1 MMMILLGVAVGVVVV
16 VVVTAGG
23 NDNTLRSN
31 VIVAL
36 FGLFEITMEN
46 TPESSSNDDD
56 EY

>member
-1 MMMILLGVAVGVVVV
+1 MMILLGVAVGVVV

-23 NDNTLRSN
+23 NDNTLRSD